1 MAYKRKYRKG
11 SPIINIQELCDL
23 LEAGEYVFWCNKPQH
38 PSWILSMQLRMLL
51 HCIRRRDVLYR
62 AERIQQS

>member
-1 MAYKRKYRKG
+1 MAYKRKYKKG
-11 SPIINIQELCDL
+11 SPIVNIQELADI
-23 LEAGEYVFWCNKPQH
+23 LEAGEYVFWYNKPIS
-38 PSWILSMQLRMLL
+38 PRWVINMQLLMLL